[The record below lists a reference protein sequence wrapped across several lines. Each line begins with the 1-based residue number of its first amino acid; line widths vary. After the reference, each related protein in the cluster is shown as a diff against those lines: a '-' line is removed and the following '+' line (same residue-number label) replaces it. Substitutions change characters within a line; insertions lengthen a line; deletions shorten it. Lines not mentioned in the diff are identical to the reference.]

1 MIVTALTLALA
12 FQGDK
17 LEENFGKLQ
26 EAWKAAAAKSDGLT
40 DDYIRAIGKL
50 SNALEAAG
58 CFDPDASAD
67 ARAVKRLLVRR
78 AESMQAAKAGNR
90 MRVVVRGAGGAF
102 RAESDDSG
110 TALERFEKAV
120 AKQRELKEK
129 GIDDEDNLQEVL
141 VKQRKALKDLGI
153 IADEMPQWIRRR
165 VLKLAQA
172 LATGAACPAFAKAT
186 PEQEKRVR
194 ELVAQ
199 LGDAEPEKRDEAAR
213 ELDKIGE
220 PAVPQL
226 REALKHG
233 DAEVRERAKK
243 ILGIGLKDPEP
254 QSRADR
260 DVYDWALQDL
270 QRAIELVPA
279 DKKK

>member
-1 MIVTALTLALA
+1 MIVTALSLALA
-12 FQGDK
+12 LQADR

-26 EAWKAAAAKSDGLT
+26 EAWKAAAAKSEGLT
-40 DDYIRAIGKL
+40 DDYIRAMGKL
-50 SNALEAAG
+50 SAALEAAG
-58 CFDPDASAD
+58 CFDPDAPAD
-67 ARAVKRLLVRR
+67 VRAVKRLLVRR
-78 AESMQAAKAGNR
+78 AEGMQAAKAGNR
-90 MRVVVRGAGGAF
+90 MRVVVRGAF
-102 RAESDDSG
+102 RAEGDDPG
-110 TALERFEKAV
+110 GALERFEKAV
-120 AKQRELKEK
+120 ARLRELKEK

-141 VKQRKALKDLGI
+141 VEQRKALKDLGI
-153 IADEMPQWIRRR
+153 IADTMPQWIRRR

-186 PEQEKRVR
+186 PEQEKRVAD
-194 ELVAQ
+194 LVAQ
-199 LGDAEPEKRDEAAR
+199 LADPEPEKRDEAAR
-213 ELDKIGE
+213 ELDRIGE

-226 REALKHG
+226 REALRHG

-260 DVYDWALQDL
+260 DAYDWALQDF

-279 DKKK
+279 EKKDK